1 MNSVPD
7 WPVNLISINACLD
20 TAMKNKEFR
29 LIFVPK
35 RARASFLPMIILL
48 IPSSNCIEHKI
59 QKKYSIV
66 HDSTI
71 GALQSV
77 NESFDKSTFDLW
89 IHSDLEFQKQCKK
102 YLKIIPKIQH
112 SQK

>member
-1 MNSVPD
+1 
-7 WPVNLISINACLD
+7 
-20 TAMKNKEFR
+20 
-29 LIFVPK
+29 
-35 RARASFLPMIILL
+35 MIILL

-59 QKKYSIV
+59 QNFYFTV

-89 IHSDLEFQKQCKK
+89 IHSDLEFKK
-102 YLKIIPKIQH
+102 KVQEISKDIC
-112 SQK
+112 